1 MAEDPFSGLVLVF
14 WIVMIFFYPRM
25 ALMQIIWRM
34 EQSVKELEGM
44 SHDSKRIV
52 LRQVSEKPSEKVRK
66 AMDRMVEFFAIEPV
80 SLDPYGL
87 IPKLEH
93 VVNAEEDKIKYT
105 VREIAPSAN
114 AERRAN
120 IMMGVAGAMSVNQIA
135 KIVKHFLVMVK
146 KTKNIQ
152 LAMVIQMQL
161 PLIERIAK
169 AMHKGT
175 GYLATGQPVG
185 DSIGPYVAAKLIGNK
200 KVRSMEED
208 TVIAETVY
216 AGRRLV
222 VMKAVGPG
230 GRLGKLGRAT
240 EKVIKAHR
248 IKRIITIDAA
258 AKLEGEKTGSVAEG
272 VGVAMGGVGVERAQI
287 ENIAIRNNIP
297 LDNIIVKMGQE
308 EAIIAMPRD
317 VKNAIPS
324 VMEAFDRLLE
334 RTRKGDSIL
343 VIGVGNTSG
352 IGNSARELKEAD
364 RAIEKNAKKEEVEK
378 RKRDKENKTLWKRI
392 TGTAEEE

>member
-25 ALMQIIWRM
+25 ALMQIVWRM
-34 EQSVKELEGM
+34 EQSVKELENM
-44 SHDSKRIV
+44 SRDSKRIV
-52 LRQVSEKPSEKVRK
+52 LRQVSAKPSENVRK
-66 AMDRMVEFFAIEPV
+66 TMDRMVEFFAIEPV

-105 VREIAPSAN
+105 IKEIAPSAN
-114 AERRAN
+114 EERRAN

-152 LAMVIQMQL
+152 LAMVVQMQL

-169 AMHKGT
+169 AMYKGT
-175 GYLATGQPVG
+175 GYLAMGQPVG

-200 KVRSMEED
+200 KARLVEED
-208 TVIAETVY
+208 TLIAETAY

-222 VMKAVGPG
+222 VMKAAGPG

-240 EKVIKAHR
+240 EKVIK
-248 IKRIITIDAA
+248 
-258 AKLEGEKTGSVAEG
+258 S
-272 VGVAMGGVGVERAQI
+272 
-287 ENIAIRNNIP
+287 
-297 LDNIIVKMGQE
+297 
-308 EAIIAMPRD
+308 
-317 VKNAIPS
+317 
-324 VMEAFDRLLE
+324 
-334 RTRKGDSIL
+334 
-343 VIGVGNTSG
+343 
-352 IGNSARELKEAD
+352 
-364 RAIEKNAKKEEVEK
+364 
-378 RKRDKENKTLWKRI
+378 
-392 TGTAEEE
+392 